1 MADLSESNT
10 LELRTAFH
18 NAVSRFQAWTA
29 DVAEPKVKLHGRFSP
44 ISEVCQEAITLSN
57 PLPNAPFFRF
67 CIRRHTRATISSR

>member
-29 DVAEPKVKLHGRFSP
+29 DVAEPKVKLHGRFSQSARFARKQLLSP
-44 ISEVCQEAITLSN
+44 IRCPT
-57 PLPNAPFFRF
+57 PFFRF